1 MRGTRRLSELIL
13 ALLALFLSRSA
24 IVALSVCVVVCGGV
38 VQGRDF
44 TKQ

>member
-24 IVALSVCVVVCGGV
+24 IVALCMCVCGV